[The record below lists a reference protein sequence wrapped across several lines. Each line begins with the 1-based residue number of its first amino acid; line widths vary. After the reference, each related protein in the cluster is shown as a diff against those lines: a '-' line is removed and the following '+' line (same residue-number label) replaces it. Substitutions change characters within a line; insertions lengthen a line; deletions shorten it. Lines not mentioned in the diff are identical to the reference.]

1 MGILVGILPI
11 NLWTVLKW
19 QDYLVFG
26 MKRMGIASC
35 MWAQPGWWRKK
46 NGTICN
52 LCVALMF
59 RIEIRKKSRSNTG
72 IKYKVPILHHTYQTS
87 EGLLAARLLQQLS
100 VPKPVQSPQDLFTS
114 IDLNTLYPNILN
126 MSNLYWCGSM
136 NYLLMVKHTHINSDW
151 DKIYLLFLVGVGV
164 PCELNP

>member
-1 MGILVGILPI
+1 
-11 NLWTVLKW
+11 
-19 QDYLVFG
+19 
-26 MKRMGIASC
+26 
-35 MWAQPGWWRKK
+35 
-46 NGTICN
+46 
-52 LCVALMF
+52 MF

-72 IKYKVPILHHTYQTS
+72 IKYKVPTLHHTYQTS

>member
-1 MGILVGILPI
+1 MAPYATCVSHWCFELKSEKKVGATL
-11 NLWTVLKW
+11 
-19 QDYLVFG
+19 
-26 MKRMGIASC
+26 
-35 MWAQPGWWRKK
+35 
-46 NGTICN
+46 
-52 LCVALMF
+52 
-59 RIEIRKKSRSNTG
+59 E
-72 IKYKVPILHHTYQTS
+72 YQTS